1 MKFTK
6 TGLQYRGF
14 INAET
19 KDTIH
24 REEYGIAFQTNKN
37 RGFYYSQEKLL
48 SLYNENNYD
57 AHGCSKMTYLHSAEN
72 GFSFKHIV
80 IKRMRK
86 DFVPAYRLRGDN
98 PNNNQC
104 AEELKMFLTL
114 EKEESKYF
122 DLLNPILR
130 YDTVKSDHNDTEGK
144 KALEK
149 TLLVCLKAFDISD
162 WEDACKRAEELN
174 NMYGLKG
181 ESYSSRYYKGEDFA
195 YTYNLDDVICNRKNS
210 GVIYDPIKNCYK
222 AVFIDYAR

>member
-6 TGLQYRGF
+6 TGLQYRGY
-14 INAET
+14 INEKT
-19 KDTIH
+19 KGTIH
-24 REEYGIAFQTNKN
+24 REEYGIAYQTNKN

-57 AHGCSKMTYLHSAEN
+57 DNGASKMTYLHSAEN
-72 GFSFKHIV
+72 GFTFEYIV

-86 DFVPAYRLRGDN
+86 DFYPASMLRGDN

-114 EKEESKYF
+114 EKENSIYF

-130 YDTVKSDHNDTEGK
+130 YDTVKSDHNNSEGK

-149 TLLVCLKAFDISD
+149 TLLVVYKAQYISDFYDACKKAEILNCKYGFIGEEYEKRYNKGKEFAKAFDLADII
-162 WEDACKRAEELN
+162 
-174 NMYGLKG
+174 
-181 ESYSSRYYKGEDFA
+181 
-195 YTYNLDDVICNRKNS
+195 YNTGNS
-210 GVIYDPIKNCYK
+210 GVIFDPVNHCYK

>member
-6 TGLQYRGF
+6 TGLQYRGY
-14 INAET
+14 INEKT
-19 KDTIH
+19 KNTIH

-37 RGFYYSQEKLL
+37 RGYYYSQETLL
-48 SLYNENNYD
+48 NLYNENNYD
-57 AHGCSKMTYLHSAEN
+57 ANGASKMTYLHSAEN
-72 GFSFKHIV
+72 GFNFHYIV

-86 DFVPAYRLRGDN
+86 DFYPASMLRGDN

-114 EKEESKYF
+114 EKENSIYF

-130 YDTVKSDHNDTEGK
+130 YDTVKSDHNNSEGK

-149 TLLVCLKAFDISD
+149 TLLVCLKAFDIGD
-162 WEDACKRAEELN
+162 WEDACRSAEDLNRAN
-174 NMYGLKG
+174 GLKG
-181 ESYSSRYYKGEDFA
+181 ESYISRYAKGKEFA
-195 YTYNLDDVICNRKNS
+195 NTFNLADIVYNTGNS
-210 GVIYDPIKNCYK
+210 GVIYDAVNNCYK